1 MHRRIQDQ
9 PPSRTKDYPM
19 LFRSIH
25 SLWIL
30 FLAFQLL
37 GNAFLSESASSDPT
51 STAVLDPADLTSVDP
66 VEKTKSVLIDGMPFV
81 VPAGCELELVADSEL
96 CRWPIVATWDGNG
109 DLVVAESVWNLEK
122 KETVQQQLVSRPH
135 RIVRLSDKDRN
146 GVFDT
151 RQVVAES
158 LSFPEGVLCLGNDI
172 LVTAPPQI
180 WRLIDKDGD
189 GVCEDREVWFDGT
202 TLTGCANDLHG
213 PWLGPDGWIY
223 WSKSAFAEQSHEVL
237 SGGRFVSSASHLY
250 RRHPKGG
257 PIEPVMTGGM
267 DNLVDI
273 AWHPNGER
281 FFCATFLHHPRNKF
295 RDGIGHAMYGAVFG
309 KPHKVLDGHA
319 KTGPL
324 MEPLVELG
332 PAAPAGLLH
341 LKGIDPSLASQLET
355 PDGKQVSGYLAAAQ
369 FNLHK
374 ISIHPLQTSPESA
387 GYSSDSMDLIS
398 SPRIDFHPV
407 DVLLDRDSSLIVLDT
422 GGWYDLCCPSSG
434 TDQRVA
440 LGGIYRLRGAT
451 SDRRDDSVRWPPITD
466 VLPNGLSPSRSIDEL
481 AKVLVEEPKN
491 EDVWRQIDRLL
502 ESKSA
507 DVRIA
512 ALNLISL
519 YRHEGSR
526 DAVRSC
532 LYHFGPLEDRDA
544 RTARLAAEC
553 IGRLGMQG
561 KVDGDPGDY
570 LDLLQLLSRYKSDRS
585 MQHAVILAMIEG
597 DEFEMVRKYLVTHP
611 VLSTACAI
619 ALEQRNAL
627 REEDAAAICR
637 LASSEDESASA
648 VGLEILQRHPPWS
661 NIVLSWLEERFAQGS
676 EADVKSLAPILS
688 RWSDQASVQQ
698 LVRSWLERSE
708 DCSSAQRECLLQTLR
723 GAADRPIPTG
733 WATPLAAWIEGSQS
747 DQGLADVLPL
757 LQFGDA
763 SSLIAPS
770 LQRKIAAG
778 DTVDPG
784 KWLVWSRG
792 MPLGA
797 AIPKDRETVLVDAC
811 IQGKP
816 EDRKLALATLQRVKL
831 DDREAAGRLVDG
843 LSGFGPLELPI
854 VLDGLLRI
862 DDPEIDRRILQS
874 LPNVGG
880 AKSLNID
887 RVVGMLKSRSQEI
900 VDQWRQTLSQLQQPS
915 GEIAKAVERWLD
927 ELPKGDATRGYH
939 VFRSDKAAC
948 SACHRIGYVGGE
960 IGPVLSQ
967 IGRSRTRRDLV
978 EAIVFPSARLEQSYR
993 STKFRMNDGEIIN
1006 GLVVEETPQSII
1018 LQVAADRR
1026 VAVLRAD
1033 IDESGP
1039 SEVSIMPAG
1048 LDQQLSRQDFADLL
1062 AFLENAK

>member
-1 MHRRIQDQ
+1 M
-9 PPSRTKDYPM
+9 
-19 LFRSIH
+19 

-30 FLAFQLL
+30 VLAFQLV
-37 GNAFLSESASSDPT
+37 GSVIFSASDASEPMPTATDGPVELSEKSKSI
-51 STAVLDPADLTSVDP
+51 SV
-66 VEKTKSVLIDGMPFV
+66 DGMPFV
-81 VPAGCELELVADSEL
+81 VPVGCEMDLVAGNEL

-109 DLVVAESVWNLEK
+109 DLVVAESVWNMEK

-135 RIVRLSDKDRN
+135 RIIRLSDKDHN

-180 WRLIDKDGD
+180 LRLIDKDGD

-267 DNLVDI
+267 DNLVDV

-281 FFCATFLHHPRNKF
+281 FFCATFLHHPRHKF

-309 KPHKVLDGHA
+309 KPHKVIDGHA

-341 LKGIDPSLASQLET
+341 LKGIAPSLASQLET
-355 PDGKQVSGYLAAAQ
+355 PQGKQLSGYLAAAQ

-374 ISIHPLQTSPESA
+374 VSIHPLHTSPGSA
-387 GYSSDSMDLIS
+387 GYSSDAMDLIS

-407 DVLLDRDSSLIVLDT
+407 DVLLDRDGSLIVVDT

-451 SDRRDDSVRWPPITD
+451 TDRRDDAVRWPPISD
-466 VLPNGLSPSRSIDEL
+466 DLANGHSKVRSIEEL
-481 AKVLVEEPKN
+481 AQILVDEPKN

-519 YRHEGSR
+519 YRHQGSR
-526 DAVRSC
+526 DAVSSC
-532 LYHFGPLEDRDA
+532 LYHYGHLDDRDA

-570 LDLLQLLSRYKSDRS
+570 LDLLQLLSRYKLDRS

-597 DEFEMVRKYLVTHP
+597 DEFEMVRKNLGADP
-611 VLSTACAI
+611 VLSAACAI
-619 ALEQRNAL
+619 VLEQRNAL

-637 LASSEDESASA
+637 LASHEDQRAAA
-648 VGLEILQRHPPWS
+648 VGLEILQQHPSWS
-661 NIVLSWLEERFAQGS
+661 NIVLSWLEDRFAQGS
-676 EADVKSLAPILS
+676 DSEVRALAPILS
-688 RWSDQASVQQ
+688 KWSDQASVQQ
-698 LVRSWLERSE
+698 LIQSWLERSQAW
-708 DCSSAQRECLLQTLR
+708 SSAQRECLLQTLR
-723 GAADRPIPTG
+723 GVSDRPIPAR
-733 WATPLAAWIEGSQS
+733 WATPLAAWIEASQS
-747 DQGLADVLPL
+747 DAGLADVLQQ
-757 LQFGDA
+757 LQFGEQA
-763 SSLIAPS
+763 NVIAPS
-770 LQRKIAAG
+770 IRRKIAAEN
-778 DTVDPG
+778 TSDPG
-784 KWLVWSRG
+784 KWLVWSRS
-792 MPLGA
+792 MPLGY
-797 AIPKDRETVLVDAC
+797 AIPKDREIALVNAC
-811 IQGKP
+811 LEGGP
-816 EDRKLALATLQRVKL
+816 DDRKPALATLQRVKL
-831 DDREAAGRLVDG
+831 EDREAAGRLVDG

-854 VLDGLLRI
+854 VLEGLLRI
-862 DDPEIDRRILQS
+862 DDPKIDLKILQT
-874 LPNVGG
+874 LPSIGG
-880 AKSLNID
+880 AQSLNID
-887 RVVGMLKSRSQEI
+887 RVLGMLKSRNKEI

-915 GEIAKAVERWLD
+915 GDIAKGVDRWLD
-927 ELPKGDATRGYH
+927 ELPTGDATRGYH

-993 STKFRMNDGEIIN
+993 STKIRFNDGEIAN
-1006 GLVVEETPQSII
+1006 GLVVDETPQSIT

-1026 VAVLRAD
+1026 VAVLKAD
-1033 IDESGP
+1033 IEESSP
-1039 SEVSIMPAG
+1039 SDVSIMPAG
-1048 LDQQLSRQDFADLL
+1048 LDQQLSRQEFADLL

>member
-1 MHRRIQDQ
+1 M
-9 PPSRTKDYPM
+9 
-19 LFRSIH
+19 
-25 SLWIL
+25 SLWIVV
-30 FLAFQLL
+30 LAFQLL
-37 GNAFLSESASSDPT
+37 GNAFLSAGISAEPKSP
-51 STAVLDPADLTSVDP
+51 AVVDPAGPILEGSILEGP
-66 VEKTKSVLIDGMPFV
+66 MEKTKSISIDGMPFV
-81 VPAGCELELVADSEL
+81 VPALCEMELAAGSEL
-96 CRWPIVATWDGNG
+96 CQWPIVATWDGNG

-158 LSFPEGVLCLGNDI
+158 LGFPEGVLCLGNDI
-172 LVTAPPQI
+172 LVAAPPQI
-180 WRLIDKDGD
+180 WRLIDRDGD

-213 PWLGPDGWIY
+213 PWLGPDRWIY

-267 DNLVDI
+267 DNLVDV

-281 FFCATFLHHPRNKF
+281 FFCATFLHHPRHKF

-332 PAAPAGLLH
+332 PAAPSGLLH
-341 LKGIDPSLASQLET
+341 LKGIAPSLASQLET
-355 PDGKQVSGYLAAAQ
+355 PAGKQVSGYLAAAQ

-374 ISIHPLQTSPESA
+374 ISIHPLHTSPESA
-387 GYSSDSMDLIS
+387 GYRSDSMDLIS

-407 DVLLDRDSSLIVLDT
+407 DVLLDRDGSLIVLDT
-422 GGWYDLCCPSSG
+422 GGWYDLCCPSSA

-451 SDRRDDSVRWPPITD
+451 SDRRDDSVRWPPVTD
-466 VLPNGLSPSRSIDEL
+466 VLTKGLAPSRSIDEL
-481 AKVLVEEPKN
+481 ATVLIEEPKN
-491 EDVWRQIDRLL
+491 EEVWLQIDRLL

-526 DAVRSC
+526 DAVSSC
-532 LYHFGPLEDRDA
+532 LYHYGHLDDRDA

-561 KVDGDPGDY
+561 KVDGDSGDY
-570 LDLLQLLSRYKSDRS
+570 LDLLQVLSRYKSDRS
-585 MQHAVILAMIEG
+585 MQHAVILAMIDG
-597 DEFEMVRKYLVTHP
+597 DEFEVVRKNLMTDP
-611 VLSTACAI
+611 ASSAACAI

-637 LASSEDESASA
+637 LASIDNERAAA
-648 VGLEILQRHPPWS
+648 VGLEILQQHPSWS

-676 EADVKSLAPILS
+676 ESEVQTLAPILS

-698 LVRSWLERSE
+698 LVQSWLERSQE
-708 DCSSAQRECLLQTLR
+708 WSPAQRECVLQTLR
-723 GAADRPIPTG
+723 GVADRPVPAA
-733 WATPLAAWIEGSQS
+733 WVTPLASWIEGSQS
-747 DQGLADVLPL
+747 DQGLADVLQL
-757 LQFGDA
+757 LQFGEQA
-763 SSLIAPS
+763 NLIAPS
-770 LQRKIAAG
+770 LQRKIAGG
-778 DTVDPG
+778 DVADPG
-784 KWLVWSRG
+784 AWLVWSRS
-792 MPLGA
+792 MPLGG
-797 AIPKDRETVLVDAC
+797 AIPKDREIALVNAS

-816 EDRKLALATLQRVKL
+816 DDRKLALATLQRVKL
-831 DDREAAGRLVDG
+831 DDREAAGRLVEG
-843 LSGFGPLELPI
+843 LAGFGPLELPI
-854 VLDGLLRI
+854 VLEGLLRI
-862 DDPEIDRRILQS
+862 DDPEIDRKMLQS

-887 RVVGMLKSRSQEI
+887 RVLGMLKSRNKET
-900 VDQWRQTLSQLQQPS
+900 VDQWRQTLTQLQQPS
-915 GEIAKAVERWLD
+915 GEIAKAVDGWLK
-927 ELPKGDATRGYH
+927 ELPAGDTARGYH

-993 STKFRMNDGEIIN
+993 STKLRMNDGEIIN
-1006 GLVVEETPQSII
+1006 GLVVDESPQSII

-1026 VAVLRAD
+1026 VAVMRED
-1033 IDESGP
+1033 IEGSGP
-1039 SEVSIMPAG
+1039 SDVSIMPAG
-1048 LDQQLSRQDFADLL
+1048 LDQQLSRQEFADLL

>member
-1 MHRRIQDQ
+1 
-9 PPSRTKDYPM
+9 M

-25 SLWIL
+25 PLRI
-30 FLAFQLL
+30 FVLASFVLASFVF
-37 GNAFLSESASSDPT
+37 GNAALPIGFSALSLGFSAEPT
-51 STAVLDPADLTSVDP
+51 SPSAVNPAEPTG
-66 VEKTKSVLIDGMPFV
+66 ETKSISIDGMPFV
-81 VPAGCELELVADSEL
+81 VPSGCEMELAAGSEL
-96 CRWPIVATWDGNG
+96 CQWPIVATWDGHG
-109 DLVVAESVWNLEK
+109 DLVIAESVWNMEK

-135 RIVRLSDKDRN
+135 RIVRLSDRDRD
-146 GVFDT
+146 GGFDT

-158 LSFPEGVLCLGNDI
+158 LSFPEGILCLGNDI
-172 LVTAPPQI
+172 LVAAPPQI

-202 TLTGCANDLHG
+202 TVTGCANDLHG

-281 FFCATFLHHPRNKF
+281 FFCATFLHHPRHKF

-355 PDGKQVSGYLAAAQ
+355 PAGKQISGYLAAAQ

-374 ISIHPLQTSPESA
+374 ISIHPLHTSPESA
-387 GYSSDSMDLIS
+387 GYSSDSMDLVS

-407 DVLLDRDSSLIVLDT
+407 DVLLDRDGSLIVLDT
-422 GGWYDLCCPSSG
+422 GGWYDLCCPSSA

-451 SDRRDDSVRWPPITD
+451 SDRRDDSVRWPPVTD
-466 VLPNGLSPSRSIDEL
+466 VLTKGLSPSRSIDEL
-481 AKVLVEEPKN
+481 AMVLVDEPKN

-526 DAVRSC
+526 DAVSSC
-532 LYHFGPLEDRDA
+532 LYHYGHLEDKDA

-597 DEFEMVRKYLVTHP
+597 DEFEMVRKNLISSP
-611 VLSTACAI
+611 ASSAACAI

-627 REEDAAAICR
+627 REEDAAAICH
-637 LASSEDESASA
+637 LASSDDERASA

-661 NIVLSWLEERFAQGS
+661 NIVLSWLEERFDQGS
-676 EADVKSLAPILS
+676 ESEVRTLAPILS

-698 LVRSWLERSE
+698 LVQSWLERSQ
-708 DCSSAQRECLLQTLR
+708 DCSPAQQECLLQTLR
-723 GAADRPIPTG
+723 GTVDRPIPTV

-757 LQFGDA
+757 LQFGDT

-778 DTVDPG
+778 DIADPG
-784 KWLVWSRG
+784 KWLVWSRS

-797 AIPKDRETVLVDAC
+797 AIGKDREFVLVDAC
-811 IQGKP
+811 IQGQP
-816 EDRKLALATLQRVKL
+816 DDRKLALATLQRVKL
-831 DDREAAGRLVDG
+831 DDREAAGRLMEG
-843 LSGFGPLELPI
+843 LSSFGPLELPI

-862 DDPEIDRRILQS
+862 DDPEIDRKMLQS
-874 LPNVGG
+874 LPSVGG

-887 RVVGMLKSRSQEI
+887 RVVGMLKSRSKET

-915 GEIAKAVERWLD
+915 GEISKAVDGWLK
-927 ELPKGDATRGYH
+927 ELPAGDATRGYH

-978 EAIVFPSARLEQSYR
+978 EAIVFPSARLEQSFR
-993 STKFRMNDGEIIN
+993 STKVRMNDGEIMN
-1006 GLVVEETPQSII
+1006 GLVVDESPQSIT

-1026 VAVLRAD
+1026 VVVMRED
-1033 IDESGP
+1033 IEESGP
-1039 SEVSIMPAG
+1039 SDVSIMPAG
-1048 LDQQLSRQDFADLL
+1048 LDQQVSRQEFADLL